1 MVKTLT
7 KINEII
13 TEWCPQRAHLA
24 ERVALLL
31 PAGIRGCLRTII
43 ERRSEY
49 TLMNNVTIVL
59 RSRDGVGNFYVAKCV
74 QVPDNID
81 GTDSL
86 RLLARVA
93 LEMYYVDKG

>member
-7 KINEII
+7 MINEII

-49 TLMNNVTIVL
+49 TLMNHATIVY
-59 RSRDGVGNFYVAKCV
+59 RNRDGVGPFYITKCV
-74 QVPDNID
+74 QVPLID
-81 GTDSL
+81 EEIDTL
-86 RLLARVA
+86 RLLARSV